1 MVWIKVFAVAI
12 KICWAGLESSPCN
25 SQAHII
31 AVKISVVL
39 EFFIS
44 KIPPLINSTSW
55 SSLYKMKHANKC
67 CPRSFAACGM
77 HLVDIGRQ
85 QLVKL
90 NYFSMFWT
98 IAKLLKLTK

>member
-12 KICWAGLESSPCN
+12 KICWAGLESSAYN
-25 SQAHII
+25 SQAHTI

-39 EFFIS
+39 EIFVS
-44 KIPPLINSTSW
+44 KIPLINSTSW

-67 CPRSFAACGM
+67 CPRSFAACDM